1 MHPFCTLFV
10 CTPFAY
16 LFAPSL
22 FPETHIKWGITDREK
37 RKGVHRECGEMW
49 SICTQKSMEKY
60 GRKVGK
66 SWNNLH
72 TKNDGKV
79 WKNEDKI

>member
-1 MHPFCTLFV
+1 
-10 CTPFAY
+10 
-16 LFAPSL
+16 
-22 FPETHIKWGITDREK
+22 
-37 RKGVHRECGEMW
+37 
-49 SICTQKSMEKY
+49 MEKY